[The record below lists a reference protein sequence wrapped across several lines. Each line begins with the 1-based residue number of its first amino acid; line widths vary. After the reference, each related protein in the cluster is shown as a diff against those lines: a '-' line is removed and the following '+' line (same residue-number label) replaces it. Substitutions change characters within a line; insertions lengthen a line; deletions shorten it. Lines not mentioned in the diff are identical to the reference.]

1 MGKAVNKL
9 LKEIKKYLP
18 TGVRVVIACSGGAD
32 SVALTDAVWQLRDE
46 CGYKIAVMH
55 VEHGLRGDEALRD
68 AAFTE
73 NFCAE
78 RGLAFACRH
87 VKAGAYA
94 QAEGLSAFNGAPRR

>member
-18 TGVRVVIACSGGAD
+18 PGAHVVIACSGGAD

-55 VEHGLRGDEALRD
+55 VEHGLRGDCLCLSPCKSWRLRSNGRLIGGGRSPQAAL
-68 AAFTE
+68 
-73 NFCAE
+73 
-78 RGLAFACRH
+78 
-87 VKAGAYA
+87 
-94 QAEGLSAFNGAPRR
+94 PRAVAVC